1 MKAEGVV
8 ARRGQIISTKIEK
21 YFANSEGSRI
31 YQDLAQTGAQIV
43 VAAKGPS
50 GIHRRS
56 EQQYALEG
64 YELIDAMDLPV
75 KAPVLAN
82 EFLELTR
89 AQGLKEERRDVIT
102 SADQLDLQVNA

>member
-31 YQDLAQTGAQIV
+31 HQDIAQTGAHIV

-50 GIHRRS
+50 GIQRRS

-64 YELIDAMDLPV
+64 YELIDARYRPG
-75 KAPVLAN
+75 KSPVLTKGV
-82 EFLELTR
+82 LELTR
-89 AQGLKEERRDVIT
+89 ATGVKEGRSDVLI
-102 SADQLDLQVNA
+102 SAD

>member
-1 MKAEGVV
+1 MKSEVVV

-31 YQDLAQTGAQIV
+31 YQDIAQTGAQIV

-50 GIHRRS
+50 GIQRRS

-64 YELIDAMDLPV
+64 YELIDAMDLPG
-75 KAPVLAN
+75 KASVVTK
-82 EFLELTR
+82 EGLELTR
-89 AQGLKEERRDVIT
+89 AQRLKEGRSDEINSSNQPGR
-102 SADQLDLQVNA
+102 QV